1 MKLTAKQLR
10 RIIKEEVSLVK
21 SDDPNRFLHGS
32 ESGHAMDDEGR
43 MVKTRMASLKKMA
56 AEICGLLNS
65 DDQLPGWV
73 QDLVATSHGDIQHV
87 YDYML
92 GTEAMRNKNM
102 PMQQKMMPVPMAM
115 EGKRRRKLAEAH
127 SRITASEIEAWKSGD
142 WGFVEEAVH
151 GMMPGRDD
159 KFMHPPRP
167 PGAPTCYDC
176 GVKLTAADKD
186 AYEAEGGQGYPEV
199 CEKCAELS

>member
-21 SDDPNRFLHGS
+21 SDDPNRFLHGAK
-32 ESGHAMDDEGR
+32 SGHAMDDEGR
-43 MVKTRMASLKKMA
+43 MVKSRMASLKKMA
-56 AEICGLLNS
+56 AEICELLNS

-87 YDYML
+87 YDYMM
-92 GTEAMRNKNM
+92 GNETMRNKNM
-102 PMQQKMMPVPMAM
+102 PQQSMMPVPMAT
-115 EGKRRRKLAEAH
+115 EGKKRRKLAEAH
-127 SRITASEIEAWKSGD
+127 SRITAAEIEAWKNGD

-159 KFMHPPRP
+159 KFMHPTTPPR
-167 PGAPTCYDC
+167 APTCYDC
-176 GVKLTAADKD
+176 GNKLTVADKD
-186 AYEAEGGQGYPEV
+186 AYEAEGGVGYPEV